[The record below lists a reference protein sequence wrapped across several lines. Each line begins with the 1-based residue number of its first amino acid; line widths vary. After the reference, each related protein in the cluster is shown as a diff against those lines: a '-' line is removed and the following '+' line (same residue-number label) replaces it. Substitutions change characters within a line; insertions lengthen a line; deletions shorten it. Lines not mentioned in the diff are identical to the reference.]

1 MREVTLQTTWC
12 SCQMLYTSP
21 AIMAETLG
29 MAQTLVHDGGVDP
42 KDKVPATYE
51 KPCLRS
57 R

>member
-1 MREVTLQTTWC
+1 MREVTLRTTWC